1 MIELN
6 LIKYDNAN
14 VLEATWAEVTT
25 EESQAP
31 IMELNEDGKEADS
44 EKTETREIKT
54 QIKCHAYDGT
64 QIDMLRAD
72 ALELGTSLEEY
83 EELIAEVEANV
94 VLPTQEELDAI
105 ALEQAKQEARAY
117 LASTDWYAIRLADT
131 GEVIPQDVKDK
142 RAEARA
148 IL

>member
-44 EKTETREIKT
+44 EKTETRETKT

-72 ALELGTSLEEY
+72 ALELGTPLTHSSSGTY
-83 EELIAEVEANV
+83 Y
-94 VLPTQEELDAI
+94 QC
-105 ALEQAKQEARAY
+105 
-117 LASTDWYAIRLADT
+117 
-131 GEVIPQDVKDK
+131 
-142 RAEARA
+142 
-148 IL
+148 